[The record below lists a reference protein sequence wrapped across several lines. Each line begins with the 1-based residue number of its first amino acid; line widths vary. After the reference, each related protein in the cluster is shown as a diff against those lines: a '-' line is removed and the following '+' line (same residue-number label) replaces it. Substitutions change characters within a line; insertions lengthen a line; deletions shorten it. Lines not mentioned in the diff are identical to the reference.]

1 MNTAWIPY
9 LPAALVCLPI
19 VLAFLLSLLLLKRDA
34 TDRASRRYIGI
45 AVHNDRMRELE
56 AGRSCGYV
64 FARAWSVAVV
74 GLIFWLG
81 NPEAIADSDSP
92 PPQQVQAGHDILQLI
107 QQVEEKTRRDP
118 DDAQA
123 WGILAK
129 TYASVGHWPEA
140 LQAYEKAFKLR
151 PDVASVMSGYAEAL
165 AIGNNRVLAGKPIEL
180 VLQALEKDPND
191 IKGLE
196 LAGVHAFQEKG
207 YAKAAYYMKQLY
219 KQLPPES
226 PFARDILAAQK
237 EAESLLKI
245 GLTGMDDLS
254 APTATDDKAAAGDKA
269 VIRGKVDISPALK
282 ARVTDKDT
290 VFLYARSAGGVAP
303 VAAIRT
309 TAGEFP
315 LEFVLDDSMAMN
327 PESRLSRF
335 KEVSLV
341 ARVSKS
347 GDLKGAAGDFEG
359 KLDNVKVGASGVVL
373 TIDKVRP

>member
-1 MNTAWIPY
+1 MNTAAWIPCSI
-9 LPAALVCLPI
+9 AALVCVLI
-19 VLAFLLSLLLLKRDA
+19 ALAFMSSRLLRKRD
-34 TDRASRRYIGI
+34 TTVRA
-45 AVHNDRMRELE
+45 
-56 AGRSCGYV
+56 AGRSPDYV
-64 FARAWSVAVV
+64 LARAFPVAVI
-74 GLIFWLG
+74 GLVFWLG
-81 NPEAIADSDSP
+81 NPEAIANTDSP
-92 PPQQVQAGHDILQLI
+92 PPQQVQAGQDIMQLI
-107 QQVEEKTRRDP
+107 QQVEEKTRQDP

-123 WGILAK
+123 WGLLAK

-151 PDVASVMSGYAEAL
+151 PDVASVMTGYAEAL

-180 VLQALEKDPND
+180 VLQALEKDPGD

-207 YAKAAYYMKQLY
+207 YAKAAFYMKQLY

-226 PFARDILAAQK
+226 PYARDILAAQK
-237 EAESLLKI
+237 EAESLLKS

-254 APTATDDKAAAGDKA
+254 APAVADDKSA
-269 VIRGKVDISPALK
+269 VSGGAFIRGRVEISPELK

-290 VFLYARSAGGVAP
+290 IFLYARSAGGVAP

-347 GDLKGAAGDFEG
+347 GNLKGAAGDFEG
-359 KLDNVKVGASGVVL
+359 KLDNVKVGASGVLL